1 MPGKLFRQTY
11 KKGDGMIFKIL
22 VIMWLGIIA
31 AYIIEVAAEIRKNRK
46 AIYYFIDKIKEMKN
60 EK

>member
-11 KKGDGMIFKIL
+11 KKGDGMIFKI
-22 VIMWLGIIA
+22 IITMWLAIIA
-31 AYIIEVAAEIRKNRK
+31 ANINGVAAEIRKNRE